1 MGQGSVDGLGERESG
16 GCDTAVEG
24 GEGVLY
30 PRIGFDGGVSAVQ
43 SRQGLTEA
51 PGGDILL
58 NGLGCVQRQAF
69 GLSPGG
75 LIARNLFLFN
85 ESFGE
90 GGALAVTGEFV
101 NSAAPPGLL
110 IEGTGSVT
118 IDSNLMQGNSAG
130 DDGGAMTIYG
140 VNGLDVATN
149 PDDPA
154 YNWELYDRT
163 VNYAAQHKIRILFS
177 IYGTPGWANGE
188 AGLNRKPKDAGDLRR
203 FAFAAATRYSGTY
216 PGADGRSLP
225 AVRHWLAWNE
235 PNNPVYLSPQ
245 YARKRGKWVIQSA
258 DDYAKICEAI
268 HVGVHATLLKGQKV
282 ACGATGPR
290 GNNSPT
296 SPRPS
301 VSPIAFLRGLH
312 NAGLRGFDVYA
323 HHPYYGS
330 PAESPTTKPP
340 GSRAPGSTAVTL
352 GNINVLIAELTRL
365 YGKRRLWI
373 TEYGYQT
380 NPPDRA
386 FGVSWT
392 RQAAYLAQAFS
403 VARRN
408 PRIDMMLWFMLQDEP
423 ILGGWQSGLITAS
436 GLRKPAFEAFR
447 RLR

>member
-1 MGQGSVDGLGERESG
+1 VFRRLAP
-16 GCDTAVEG
+16 AV
-24 GEGVLY
+24 
-30 PRIGFDGGVSAVQ
+30 A
-43 SRQGLTEA
+43 
-51 PGGDILL
+51 
-58 NGLGCVQRQAF
+58 
-69 GLSPGG
+69 
-75 LIARNLFLFN
+75 
-85 ESFGE
+85 
-90 GGALAVTGEFV
+90 ALAVVAGFV
-101 NSAAPPGLL
+101 AP
-110 IEGTGSVT
+110 
-118 IDSNLMQGNSAG
+118 SAG
-130 DDGGAMTIYG
+130 ASPQMAVGIFDEAHTLYGNPEHSFPLLESLKVRVLRVGLYWGGRFGVARSKPFDG
-140 VNGLDVATN
+140 
-149 PDDPA
+149 DDPA
-154 YNWELYDRT
+154 DPAYHWGSYDRT
-163 VNYAAQHKIRILFS
+163 VRYASEHGIKVLFS

-188 AGLNRKPKDAGDLRR
+188 AGLNRKPKDVGDLRR

-216 PGADGRSLP
+216 PGADGRPLP

-245 YARKRGKWVIQSA
+245 YARKGGKWVIRSA
-258 DDYAKICEAI
+258 EDYARICEAV
-268 HVGVHATLLKGQKV
+268 HVGVHGTLLKGQKV

-423 ILGGWQSGLITAS
+423 VLGGWQSGLITAS
-436 GLRKPAFEAFR
+436 GQRKPAFDAFR